1 MQRLNPP
8 DSMEIQ
14 AVRRW
19 QCGME
24 IVDQKGFVVRV
35 DEVSGTS
42 MRVRLAKISKDHV
55 NPDSS
60 EIHVLDDD
68 IMKG

>member
-1 MQRLNPP
+1 
-8 DSMEIQ
+8 
-14 AVRRW
+14 
-19 QCGME
+19 ME